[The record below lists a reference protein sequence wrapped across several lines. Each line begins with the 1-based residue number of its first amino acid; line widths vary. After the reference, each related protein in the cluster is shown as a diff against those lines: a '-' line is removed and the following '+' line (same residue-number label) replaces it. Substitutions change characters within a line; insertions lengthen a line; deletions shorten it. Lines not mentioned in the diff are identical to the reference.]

1 MAPNSPEL
9 LPSPVGV
16 GAALGALCGVGAPPS
31 CLPDPGTASVR
42 GPERGLRAQ
51 GSQAEDQSDR
61 GHPSLPQR
69 GRDGHWPWVHT
80 PVHRKGWCG
89 GRLPSLGH
97 FPDPQASKGGPVAL
111 LAKALCVQMTWTPG
125 LSWLITGELPLTHPP
140 SLVILEATGVD
151 DVIRDG
157 RSLDPASLG
166 DGASL
171 EEIPGPASST
181 RT

>member
-1 MAPNSPEL
+1 M
-9 LPSPVGV
+9 
-16 GAALGALCGVGAPPS
+16 
-31 CLPDPGTASVR
+31 
-42 GPERGLRAQ
+42 
-51 GSQAEDQSDR
+51 
-61 GHPSLPQR
+61 
-69 GRDGHWPWVHT
+69 
-80 PVHRKGWCG
+80 
-89 GRLPSLGH
+89 
-97 FPDPQASKGGPVAL
+97 AL

-151 DVIRDG
+151 DVIRVG